1 MYGSTG
7 KLLRVDLTRE
17 RIQQESITEKDVRL
31 FFGGRGLGT
40 KILYE
45 RLEPGIDPLGPKNL
59 LLFMAGPIVGTMIPG
74 NSRHCVM
81 CKSPLTGGLGEAH
94 AAGFLGPQIK
104 FAGYDGIIVE
114 GAAKSPK
121 YIYVSDEGTEIQDAS
136 RIWGKTTH
144 ETEAIVKKEIRQPRA
159 SVASIGIGGE
169 NLVRY
174 ACVLSDLHR
183 AAGRTGV
190 GAVMGSKRLKALAV
204 YGKKRVPVAKQAEA
218 IKLTKEI
225 TAKLLNYPA
234 VQNLHKYGTAFGV
247 PGLNAQGILP
257 TKNFREGAFDGA
269 AEISGEAM
277 TARILKRAATC
288 YACPVA
294 CIRVVEVKEGPYKG
308 DFNDGP
314 EYETVASFGSLLM
327 NPNLESIAMANHLC
341 NLHSVDTISVGVA
354 IAFAMECYE
363 KGILTKRDTGGL
375 DLTWGNHGAVMRL
388 IERIA
393 KREGIGNVLADG
405 VKRAAEKIGRG
416 SEEFAVE
423 TKGLEIP
430 LHEPRGKKGVG
441 LSYATANRGGVHTE
455 CGHDTD
461 FERANVVPELGIVKP
476 VSRFSWEDKVDII
489 KKTQDLAAVS
499 NSMILC
505 RFTSFPTYRPT
516 TVTDLVNVVRYVTG
530 WDFTVEE
537 FMRVG
542 ERVNN
547 LGRMFNAR
555 EGMRRK
561 DDRLPKRFS
570 EPLLKGTSEGQKIP
584 PDELNRVLDEYYAL
598 RGWNKQTG
606 VPTLEKL
613 KELDLGF
620 ATKDIGRTA
629 GR

>member
-7 KLLRVDLTRE
+7 KLLRVDLTKE
-17 RIQQESITEKDVRL
+17 RIEQESISEQDVRL
-31 FFGGRGLGT
+31 FLGGRGLGT

-59 LLFMAGPIVGTMIPG
+59 LLFMAGPIVGTFVPG

-81 CKSPLTGGLGEAH
+81 TKSPLTGGLGEAH

-121 YIYVSDEGTEIQDAS
+121 YIHVSDKGSEIRDA
-136 RIWGKTTH
+136 RHLWGKTTH
-144 ETEAIVKKEIRQPRA
+144 ETESIVKNEIKQPRA

-190 GAVMGSKRLKALAV
+190 GTVMGSKRLKALAV
-204 YGKKRVPVAKQAEA
+204 HGRKKVPVAKEAEV

-225 TAKLLNYPA
+225 TAKLMNYPA

-247 PGLNAQGILP
+247 PGLNVQGILP
-257 TKNFREGAFDGA
+257 TRNFREGAFDGA
-269 AEISGEAM
+269 AEISGEAI
-277 TARILKRAATC
+277 TAKMLKKAATC

-308 DFNDGP
+308 DFKDGP
-314 EYETVASFGSLLM
+314 EYETCASFGSLLM
-327 NPNLESIAMANHLC
+327 NSNLDSIAMANHLC
-341 NLHSVDTISVGVA
+341 NLYSLDTISTGVA
-354 IAFAMECYE
+354 IAFAMECFE
-363 KGILTKRDTGGL
+363 HGIITKKDTGGI
-375 DLTWGNHGAVMRL
+375 DLTWGNHAAVMQL
-388 IERIA
+388 IEKIA
-393 KREGIGNVLADG
+393 KREGIGNLLADG
-405 VKRAAEKIGRG
+405 VKRAAEKIGKG
-416 SEEFAVE
+416 SEDFAVE
-423 TKGLEIP
+423 VKGLEIP

-461 FERANVVPELGIVKP
+461 FEKANTVPELGLVKP
-476 VSRFSWEDKVDII
+476 VSRFSWEGKADII

-499 NSMILC
+499 NSMIIC
-505 RFTSFPTYRPT
+505 RFTGFPTYRPT
-516 TVTDLVNVVRYVTG
+516 TVTDLTNVMRYITG
-530 WDFTVEE
+530 WNLTIDE

-542 ERVNN
+542 ERANN
-547 LGRMFNAR
+547 LGRMFNVR
-555 EGMRRK
+555 EGVRRK

-570 EPLLKGTSEGQKIP
+570 EPLLKGASEGQKIP
-584 PDELNRVLDEYYAL
+584 KDEFDPVLNEYYEL
-598 RGWNKQTG
+598 RGWDKETG
-606 VPTLEKL
+606 VPKAEKL
-613 KELDLGF
+613 KELNLEFAIKDLER
-620 ATKDIGRTA
+620 AR
-629 GR
+629 R